1 MNQMSKITI
10 DQEDVNRIIIEKIR
24 EQVGEKMNY
33 NRILLSMVE
42 EAMESQRDEI
52 TAILNDTLASVVSN
66 KEFASVI
73 KEEFQRKVAK
83 NLVGSLEGAVEKASN
98 VYRQDPTLKSRMILA
113 IENLIKE
120 GEKSDD

>member
-1 MNQMSKITI
+1 MS
-10 DQEDVNRIIIEKIR
+10 NIIISQEEVNNLVIEKVREKI
-24 EQVGEKMNY
+24 GEKMGY
-33 NRILLSMVE
+33 NRVLLSMVE
-42 EAMESQRDEI
+42 DAMESQREEI

-66 KEFASVI
+66 KEFSKAI

-83 NLVGSLEGAVEKASN
+83 SLVGNLEGAVDKAAN

-120 GEKSDD
+120 GENQS